1 MTYKT
6 EMQSILDKIINVSVQ
21 DYYNPYDHF
30 KWPDKL
36 EEDVMW
42 MPLELMSIY
51 NTHYLDDMSHE
62 EIIKLSKWESI
73 NFYSMNVHNIRELLI
88 SVMERV
94 HMPGFEEQS
103 EYFHHFIGEENEH
116 MYFFAKFCL
125 NYGGKIYH
133 MKKIRF
139 ESEYDKEIENF
150 IVFTQILLFEEIV
163 DYYNL
168 KMSKDQNLH
177 PIIREIN
184 KIHHQDE
191 SRHIAFGR
199 MLVKYLWKKIKE
211 KYSGSDISELQN
223 YLNNYIIS
231 GFQDFYNPTVYK
243 DAGLSN
249 HFEMRTNLMTMSSR
263 QEVHKQVS
271 KKVIDFML
279 KNEILNKEVF

>member
-1 MTYKT
+1 MNGKN
-6 EMQSILDKIINVSVQ
+6 EMKNILDKIINVSVQ
-21 DYYNPYDHF
+21 DYYNPYEHF
-30 KWPDKL
+30 KWPDTL
-36 EEDVMW
+36 EENVMW
-42 MPLELMSIY
+42 MPVELMSVY
-51 NTHYLDDMSHE
+51 NTPYLNDMSDE
-62 EIIKLSKWESI
+62 MLIKLSKWESI

-125 NYGGKIYH
+125 KYGNKIYH
-133 MKKIRF
+133 MKKVRF
-139 ESEYDKEIENF
+139 NSNYDKDIENF

-168 KMSKDQNLH
+168 KMSKDENLH

-184 KIHHQDE
+184 KMHHQDE

-199 MLVKYLWKKIKE
+199 MLVKHLWEQIKN
-211 KYSGSDISELQN
+211 KYDRNTITELQG
-223 YLNNYIIS
+223 YLANYIIS
-231 GFQDFYNPTVYK
+231 GFNDFYNPEVYK
-243 DAGLSN
+243 DAG
-249 HFEMRTNLMTMSSR
+249 FEYPLKMRNNLLAIPER
-263 QEVHKQVS
+263 QKVHKQIA

-279 KNEILNKEVF
+279 KNNIFEKEIF